1 MDITLPSG
9 AVFNFGNLSEDEIA
23 EQLTSL
29 RGTNPELFQ
38 EASSEPSN
46 LAGPPDP
53 TTTPFSEL
61 KAYYE
66 GSGTGTGQPSFEPTN
81 DVEITDFETR
91 FEFGK
96 ADRADEKEAALTRM
110 FGPDSFGVSPQGDY
124 YLKLDNISP
133 EIKAS
138 KKLPETGTMWVNK
151 PGGGFLGLFN
161 MPDVSQFLGQYRGE
175 LLGGTAAAILA
186 GPLGLFGASLLI
198 GTGAG
203 LGKYVDE
210 VIETKEGVQLQPRSE
225 VIGDAATAFA
235 WNSFGNLFI
244 GGVLKGLG
252 RVIKGPGNP
261 DAQVISNLMD
271 QGMTEPTARAAAVQM
286 QRTATRADIAAGG
299 RPTISD
305 ATGKA
310 IMGRMQGI
318 HEAIFPNKSAARQN
332 RQYIQSLMKQY
343 ENGSLGPGALKQALD
358 QNAKDVEALIRNA
371 MKDPDE
377 AVKLANQHLR
387 GVIGEELDLIMKNY
401 VPDDQTSAFMLRS
414 LERSVRMWQ
423 QNNKTLYDHSDE
435 ALQGLKI
442 FNAKGL
448 RKKAE
453 EMTSDDLAKQMGLD
467 KDPIFKYIAGKTDD
481 YTLSEL
487 QALRTLVQNGRSSN
501 LVGSAQDYQLKSL
514 ADELDKMFDGAESLI
529 NQKMIDMKVA
539 LKSMR
544 TYGELG
550 IKPPPGS
557 NAGTMVPKQEREEAV
572 KKIAE
577 GLDLFKQAQAHY
589 KVGAEKFK
597 SGAIE
602 MFNKNIK
609 EGFAPD
615 LLSVSELVIQ
625 NNKPEFL
632 KNYLKAVTPEG
643 STIGLVQKV
652 PQSEWN
658 LMAQAA
664 EAGNITEINR
674 LLQKNFIALSGKT
687 GTKDLKKLGLS
698 FKPAK
703 FVEDL
708 PDNNPFK
715 IRYLEDLAETF
726 RMHADDAFYRAAPDA
741 QRNINRDMLA
751 GAWMQN
757 AQKRAT
763 TLDVFDP
770 THFKRSFDDL
780 GKNVQDELFGK
791 AKAAEL
797 RTTFKDLSL
806 MGQNPIT
813 GNLNF
818 VDVASSAINNSTMRN
833 IVSNLQKVILEANEQ
848 STNALF
854 KAVKSGQIVDAESLV
869 QSAVKSPTLLDDLMR
884 SVPQGTLNQPAGF
897 KDAVMARI
905 MKEAFPDGVT
915 EAAVSSGAWQ
925 DAMQA
930 AIFNMNQRGA
940 LTKILGQDTVDDLVK
955 MTKIKIS
962 DKAIKGKGGIVSAA
976 YAAGIGMRVLAEPI
990 SGLASVAGVYAS
1002 GRILRNPT
1010 FLKLMTRPSIAAKD
1024 YKAGVRALTEDLLRQ
1039 AESEGITLTRSQAR
1053 AQAEQEMGRLSVIGL
1068 RLKEIAAAEA
1078 RLFALTGASGTTT
1091 AENRRDM
1098 GQAISEVV
1106 EPVKPVISR
1115 AMDAARPAIQNVQQQ
1130 ISPSIQALRNKAD
1143 PRVQAQLSLL
1153 GGQR

>member
-1 MDITLPSG
+1 MTVINLPSG
-9 AVFNFGNLSEDEIA
+9 TSINFEDASE
-23 EQLTSL
+23 EQIEESL
-29 RGTNPELFQ
+29 ALLQKNQ
-38 EASSEPSN
+38 
-46 LAGPPDP
+46 PDL
-53 TTTPFSEL
+53 FSEKSVSEEDYIASL
-61 KAYYE
+61 TTDQAIAYAE
-66 GSGTGTGQPSFEPTN
+66 AKSKDQSSTEFQPTN
-81 DVEITDFETR
+81 DVEVIDFETR

-96 ADRADEKEAALTRM
+96 ADRADEKEAALTRI

-161 MPDVSQFLGQYRGE
+161 MPDVYQFLGQYRGE
-175 LLGGTAAAILA
+175 LLGGTGAAMLA

-210 VIETKEGVQLQPRSE
+210 VIETKEGIQLQPRSE

-235 WNSFGNLFI
+235 WNSLGNLFL
-244 GGVLKGLG
+244 GGLFKGLG

-261 DAQVISNLMD
+261 DAQVISNLRD
-271 QGMTEPTARAAAVQM
+271 QGMSESAARAAAVQM

-387 GVIGEELDLIMKNY
+387 DVIGEELNLIMKNY
-401 VPDDQTSAFMLRS
+401 VPDDQTSAFMLQS

-423 QNNKTLYDHSDE
+423 QNNKTLYGHADD
-435 ALQGLKI
+435 ALDNMRI
-442 FNAKGL
+442 FDAGGL
-448 RKKAE
+448 RKKAAQ
-453 EMTSDDLAKQMGLD
+453 MTSDDLAKQMGLD
-467 KDPIFKYIAGKTDD
+467 KDPIFQYIAGKKDD

-487 QALRTLVQNGRSSN
+487 HALRTLVQNGRSSN
-501 LVGSAQDYQLKSL
+501 LVGNAQDHQLKKLS
-514 ADELDKMFDGAESLI
+514 DELDRMFDSTEALVNYRIAER
-529 NQKMIDMKVA
+529 VG
-539 LKSMR
+539 
-544 TYGELG
+544 TYGDLG
-550 IKPPPGS
+550 IPIPPGS
-557 NAGTMVPKQEREEAV
+557 NAGTIVPQQKRDEYL
-572 KKIAE
+572 KKVAK
-577 GLDLFKQAQAHY
+577 GLGLWRDAQAHY
-589 KVGAEKFK
+589 KTGAEQFK
-597 SGAIE
+597 SGAID
-602 MFNKNIK
+602 MFNKNIR

-632 KNYLKAVTPEG
+632 KNYLKSVTPEG
-643 STIGLVQKV
+643 SKIGLIQKV

-664 EAGNITEINR
+664 EAGNINEINR
-674 LLQKNFIALSGKT
+674 LLQKNFFVLSRKT
-687 GTKDLKKLGLS
+687 YPPGETGSKDLRKLGLS
-698 FKPAK
+698 FKPAE
-703 FVEDL
+703 FVEKL
-708 PDNNPFK
+708 PENDPFRM
-715 IRYLEDLAETF
+715 RYLDDLAETF
-726 RMHADDAFYRAAPDA
+726 RNNAEDAFYRAAPDA

-757 AQKRAT
+757 AQQRAT

-797 RTTFKDLSL
+797 RATFKDLSL

-818 VDVASSAINNSTMRN
+818 VDVAASAINNSTMRD

-940 LTKILGQDTVDDLVK
+940 LTKILGQDVVDDLVK

-1002 GRILRNPT
+1002 GRILRDPR

-1024 YKAGVRALTEDLLRQ
+1024 YRRGVRALTEDLLRQ

-1078 RLFALTGASGTTT
+1078 RLFAFTGASGTTT
-1091 AENRRDM
+1091 AEDRRNM

-1106 EPVKPVISR
+1106 EPVRPVISR

-1130 ISPSIQALRNKAD
+1130 INPLRQIEINKLMTGR
-1143 PRVQAQLSLL
+1143 P
-1153 GGQR
+1153 

>member
-1 MDITLPSG
+1 MTQIQFPSG
-9 AVFNFGNLSEDEIA
+9 EVIDFENADEQQIKNVVDG
-23 EQLTSL
+23 L
-29 RGTNPELFQ
+29 RERNPELFVEKTTSPTSATSFRGATFDDIVASVQ
-38 EASSEPSN
+38 EE
-46 LAGPPDP
+46 
-53 TTTPFSEL
+53 
-61 KAYYE
+61 E
-66 GSGTGTGQPSFEPTN
+66 GSRTPSFQPTN
-81 DVEITDFETR
+81 DVEVIDFETR

-96 ADRADEKEAALTRM
+96 ADRADEKEAALTRI

-161 MPDVSQFLGQYRGE
+161 MPDVYQFLGQYRGE
-175 LLGGTAAAILA
+175 LLGGTGAAILA

-210 VIETKEGVQLQPRSE
+210 VIETKEGIQLQPRSE

-235 WNSFGNLFI
+235 WNSLGNLFL
-244 GGVLKGLG
+244 GGLFKGLG

-271 QGMTEPTARAAAVQM
+271 QGMSESAARAAAVQM

-358 QNAKDVEALIRNA
+358 QNARDVEALIRNA

-387 GVIGEELDLIMKNY
+387 DVIGEELDLIMKNY
-401 VPDDQTSAFMLRS
+401 VPDDQTSAFMLQS

-423 QNNKTLYDHSDE
+423 QNNKTLYGHADD
-435 ALQGLKI
+435 ALDKMRI
-442 FNAKGL
+442 FDAKEL
-448 RKKAE
+448 RKVAK
-453 EMTSDDLAKQMGLD
+453 EMTDSDLAKQMGLD
-467 KDPIFKYIAGKTDD
+467 KDPIFQYIAGKENN

-501 LVGSAQDYQLKSL
+501 LVGNAQDHQLKNL
-514 ADELDKMFDGAESLI
+514 ADELDRMFDSTEALI
-529 NQKMIDMKVA
+529 NYRIA
-539 LKSMR
+539 R
-544 TYGELG
+544 PAGTYGSLG
-550 IKPPPGS
+550 IDPPPGS
-557 NAGTMVPKQEREEAV
+557 NAGTIVPVQKRDEHL
-572 KKIAE
+572 KKVAE
-577 GLDLFKQAQAHY
+577 GLDLFKQAQVHY
-589 KVGAEKFK
+589 KEGAEQFK

-757 AQKRAT
+757 AQQRAT

-797 RTTFKDLSL
+797 RATFKDLSL

-813 GNLNF
+813 RNLNF
-818 VDVASSAINNSTMRN
+818 VDVAASAINNSTMRD

-884 SVPQGTLNQPAGF
+884 SVPQSTLNQPAGF

-1002 GRILRNPT
+1002 GRILRNPR
-1010 FLKLMTRPSIAAKD
+1010 FLNLMTRPSIAAKD
-1024 YKAGVRALTEDLLRQ
+1024 YRRGVRALTEDLLRQ

-1106 EPVKPVISR
+1106 EPVRPVISR

>member
-29 RGTNPELFQ
+29 RGTNPEFFQ
-38 EASSEPSN
+38 EASSE
-46 LAGPPDP
+46 PPDP

-81 DVEITDFETR
+81 DVEIVDLETR
-91 FEFGK
+91 YEFGK
-96 ADRADEKEAALTRM
+96 ADRADEKEASLTRM

-133 EIKAS
+133 EIKES

-161 MPDVSQFLGQYRGE
+161 MPDVADFLGAYRGE
-175 LLGGTAAAILA
+175 IAGGTVAAMAA

-198 GTGAG
+198 GAGAG

-210 VIETKEGVQLQPRSE
+210 VIETKEGIQLQPHSE
-225 VIGDAATAFA
+225 VIGDAAIAAA
-235 WNSFGNLFI
+235 WNSSGNLFI
-244 GGVLKGLG
+244 GGLLKGLG

-261 DAQVISNLMD
+261 DAQVISNLRD

-343 ENGSLGPGALKQALD
+343 ENGSLGPGALKQALN
-358 QNAKDVEALIRNA
+358 QNAKDVESLIRNA

-387 GVIGEELDLIMKNY
+387 DVIGEEIDLLMKYY
-401 VPDDQTSAFMLRS
+401 VPDDATSSFMQRS

-423 QNNKTLYDHSDE
+423 QNNRTLYENADN
-435 ALQGLKI
+435 ALERMKI
-442 FNAKGL
+442 FDAKGL
-448 RKKAE
+448 RAAAKKMTDDPLAE
-453 EMTSDDLAKQMGLD
+453 ELGLA
-467 KDPIFKYIAGKTDD
+467 KDPIFTYIARKTDD

-487 QALRTLVQNGRSSN
+487 QSLRTLVNNGRSSG
-501 LVGSAQDYQLKSL
+501 LVGNAQDHQLKKL
-514 ADELDKMFDGAESLI
+514 ADELDRMFDSTEALLNYKMF
-529 NQKMIDMKVA
+529 NQA
-539 LKSMR
+539 G
-544 TYGELG
+544 TYGDLG
-550 IKPPPGS
+550 ITPPPGS
-557 NAGTMVPKQEREEAV
+557 NAGTMLPKKLRDEHLKR
-572 KKIAE
+572 ITN
-577 GLDLFKQAQAHY
+577 GLDLFKKAQLHY
-589 KVGAEKFK
+589 KEGAEKFK
-597 SGAIE
+597 SGAVE
-602 MFNKNIK
+602 MLNKNIK
-609 EGFAPD
+609 DGFAPD
-615 LLSVSELVIQ
+615 LLSVVELAVQ
-625 NNKPEFL
+625 SNKPELL
-632 KNYLKAVTPEG
+632 KNYLKSVTPEG
-643 STIGLVQKV
+643 NTIGVIQKV
-652 PQSEWN
+652 PQGEWS

-664 EAGNITEINR
+664 EAGNINEVNR

-698 FKPAK
+698 FKPPSFIEA
-703 FVEDL
+703 L
-708 PDNNPFK
+708 PENNPF
-715 IRYLEDLAETF
+715 RMRFLDDLAETF
-726 RMHADDAFYRAAPDA
+726 RLHSDDAYYRAGPNI

-751 GAWMQN
+751 GAWLKN
-757 AQKRAT
+757 AQQKST
-763 TLDVFDP
+763 DLNVFDP
-770 THFKRSFDDL
+770 ARFKRSFDDL

-791 AKAAEL
+791 AKAVEL
-797 RTTFKDLSL
+797 RTTFNDLAL
-806 MGQNPIT
+806 VGRNPVTQNF
-813 GNLNF
+813 NF
-818 VDVASSAINNSTMRN
+818 ADVAASDINNSTMRN
-833 IVSNLQKVILEANEQ
+833 IVSNLQKTILEANEQ
-848 STNALF
+848 STNSLF
-854 KAVKSGQIVDAESLV
+854 QAVKSGQIIDAESLV
-869 QSAVKSPTLLDDLMR
+869 QSAVKNPTLLDDLMR
-884 SVPQGTLNQPAGF
+884 SVPPSTLNQPAGF

-905 MKEAFPDGVT
+905 MREAFPDGVT
-915 EAAVSSGAWQ
+915 EAAISSGAWQ

-940 LTKILGQDTVDDLVK
+940 LTKILGQDTVNDLVK

-976 YAAGIGMRVLAEPI
+976 YAATIGMRVLADPI

-1002 GRILRNPT
+1002 GRILRNPM

-1039 AESEGITLTRSQAR
+1039 AEMEGITLTRSQAR
-1053 AQAEQEMGRLSVIGL
+1053 IQAEQEMGRLSVIGL

-1078 RLFALTGASGTTT
+1078 RLFAFTGASGTTT

-1098 GQAISEVV
+1098 GQAISGAV
-1106 EPVKPVISR
+1106 EPIRPRISR
-1115 AMDAARPAIQNVQQQ
+1115 AVEMATPAIGNIQQQ
-1130 ISPSIQALRNKAD
+1130 ISPSIQALRDQAD
-1143 PRVQAQLSLL
+1143 PRVQARRDLL
-1153 GGQR
+1153 GGQP